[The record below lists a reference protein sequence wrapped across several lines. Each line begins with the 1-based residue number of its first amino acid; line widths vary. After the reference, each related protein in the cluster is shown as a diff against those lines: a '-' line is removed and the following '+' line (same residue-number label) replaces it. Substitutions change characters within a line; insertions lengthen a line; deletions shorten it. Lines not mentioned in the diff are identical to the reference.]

1 MKRRIKLNAVQLDAF
16 AWQPGMK
23 AARDHALEWLRRIR
37 SGRSLT
43 LVEYVRAEEVL
54 VASSA
59 WQARSTVGALSLA
72 SEAPGSPSAAETALA
87 RELRN
92 ERLEL

>member
-54 VASSA
+54 VASSP
-59 WQARSTVGALSLA
+59 WQARATVGALSLVGQRIH
-72 SEAPGSPSAAETALA
+72 EHEHD
-87 RELRN
+87 N
-92 ERLEL
+92 Q